1 MFITDWLIRLNLPQY
16 ASYFAKQGI
25 KRLDDLMLIE
35 DPNEIEIED
44 EMHKSRVS
52 NMMESNNDFVKKFRL
67 MSKN

>member
-1 MFITDWLIRLNLPQY
+1 
-16 ASYFAKQGI
+16 
-25 KRLDDLMLIE
+25 MLIE